1 MGLLNKEK
9 MAKWAMHMSRCV
21 FQIRGYSEY
30 KAPEGG
36 RGEREERER
45 ERGRERKRER
55 ERDRERERE
64 NKRGKRTMTYK
75 VQKKLLDNLGQQS
88 NTIGPLP

>member
-45 ERGRERKRER
+45 EQERKKDNDLQGPKEVTGQSWAAEQHNWTSALRSSLR
-55 ERDRERERE
+55 MISDTV
-64 NKRGKRTMTYK
+64 RG
-75 VQKKLLDNLGQQS
+75 
-88 NTIGPLP
+88 